1 MTPAAAR
8 GQQRFNKGSTR
19 ANDLA
24 LLALRIARTARP
36 NFPPLLPPLCLPM
49 YRHSSCATGAVRGTT
64 WRYVSPVSPSLNLSF
79 LSSPPLPFPPHLQ
92 TLYLCN
98 SGSEANDLALRIA
111 RTARPG
117 ATHVAVMAGAY
128 HGHLQALIEMSPYK
142 FWGTGGQGRP
152 VHVHVLPCPDAY
164 R

>member
-1 MTPAAAR
+1 MAPH
-8 GQQRFNKGSTR
+8 
-19 ANDLA
+19 
-24 LLALRIARTARP
+24 IARTARP
-36 NFPPLLPPLCLPM
+36 ESILSLLSSFPLPSPSADALPVQLGQRGKRPGTTFRPHCPLQPCFSSRILPPLL
-49 YRHSSCATGAVRGTT
+49 
-64 WRYVSPVSPSLNLSF
+64 LS
-79 LSSPPLPFPPHLQ
+79 LQ

-128 HGHLQALIEMSPYK
+128 HGHLQTLIEMSPYK